1 MLARLRIQ
9 RKTNA
14 AVERAQAENRQP
26 IAIAPL
32 PVRHGRNRAGAFTGV
47 TQIPVPH
54 QSPLNTVSAVRN
66 AAVGRLP
73 HPIAHPRTYF
83 WCLKRTFLQEYSAC
97 NHGDSEGR
105 LVRD

>member
-14 AVERAQAENRQP
+14 AVERARADEQAADCDRGSP
-26 IAIAPL
+26 
-32 PVRHGRNRAGAFTGV
+32 HGRNRAAAFTGV
-47 TQIPVPH
+47 TQIPVRH
-54 QSPLNTVSAVRN
+54 QSPLNTVSALRN

-83 WCLKRTFLQEYSAC
+83 WCLK
-97 NHGDSEGR
+97 
-105 LVRD
+105 